1 MTGRSP
7 EQPTPSVAVTTCGPV
22 PGGEAH
28 VSWTADV
35 AAEDVRAAV
44 DEVLSS
50 GAAERVVARVS
61 LTDRRSISVAGRAG
75 LRREG
80 IERSVMLP
88 DGSRGDVIRLAR
100 LAEDPAPTTPEGF
113 RGVLNAGLNR
123 TRVIAQALITD
134 PHDRVLLCELT
145 YKKYWDLPGGVVDPA
160 ESPAAGLAREVR
172 EELGTE
178 LPIGDL
184 AVVSWLPPWQGWD
197 DAVLFLFRAAADPN
211 LLEAVHLEPR
221 EIAGLHWVEV
231 DDLNDHVADYTARL
245 IRAGL
250 RAAHTLYLE
259 DGRAPT

>member
-50 GAAERVVARVS
+50 GAAERVVARIPVS
-61 LTDRRSISVAGRAG
+61 DRRSLGVAARAG

-80 IERSVMLP
+80 IERSVLLP
-88 DGSRGDVIRLAR
+88 DGSRGDVVRLAR
-100 LAEDPAPTTPEGF
+100 LAEDPGPTTPEGF
-113 RGVLNAGLNR
+113 RAVLNAGLNR

-134 PHDRVLLCELT
+134 PFDRVLLCELT
-145 YKKYWDLPGGVVDPA
+145 YKRYWDLPGGVVDPG
-160 ESPAAGLAREVR
+160 ESPAQGLVREVR
-172 EELGTE
+172 EELGIDVPVE
-178 LPIGDL
+178 EL

-197 DAVLFLFRAAADPN
+197 DAVLFLFRARADPN
-211 LLEAVHLEPR
+211 VHEVAQLEHR
-221 EIAGLHWVEV
+221 EIAAVHWVEF
-231 DDLNDHVADYTARL
+231 DDVADHAADYTARL
-245 IRAGL
+245 IEVGL
-250 RAAHTLYLE
+250 GAAHPRYLE
-259 DGRAPT
+259 DGREPG